1 MKYLGTMIV
10 ALALAAPA
18 AAQTGPATDL
28 FAFSQGA
35 RLVQVPD
42 DAEFTAMDCSPF
54 NLIDASATT
63 DWTCEAGRPAVFVLE
78 LAELTVLSPVLFATA
93 SINSHYKSPG
103 HFRMYSSS
111 TSSVQ
116 SFVWP
121 LTEMQRRNK

>member
-42 DAEFTAMDCSPF
+42 DAEFTAMDSSPF
-54 NLIDASATT
+54 NLIDGSATT
-63 DWTCEAGRPAVFVLE
+63 DWQGEAGRHDVFVLE
-78 LAELTVLSPVLFATA
+78 LEERTELSRVAFATYFHHRHT
-93 SINSHYKSPG
+93 NLHQG
-103 HFRMYSSS
+103 THD
-111 TSSVQ
+111 
-116 SFVWP
+116 
-121 LTEMQRRNK
+121 

>member
-42 DAEFTAMDCSPF
+42 DAEFTAMDSIPF
-54 NLIDASATT
+54 NLIDGSATT
-63 DWTCEAGRPAVFVLE
+63 DWTGEAGRTAVFVLE
-78 LAELTVLSPVLFATA
+78 LAARTELSRVALDTA
-93 SINSHYKSPG
+93 FLNRDEKSKIGRAQLRP
-103 HFRMYSSS
+103 
-111 TSSVQ
+111 
-116 SFVWP
+116 
-121 LTEMQRRNK
+121 